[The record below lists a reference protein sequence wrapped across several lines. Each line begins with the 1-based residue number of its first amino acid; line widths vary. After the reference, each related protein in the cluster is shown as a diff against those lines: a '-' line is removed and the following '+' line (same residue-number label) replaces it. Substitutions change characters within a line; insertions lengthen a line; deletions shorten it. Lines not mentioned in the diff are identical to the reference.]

1 MRKLGERILVST
13 AGACVRRPWL
23 ILAISAVMTLIA
35 GWYSTTLGIN
45 TSTDDILSHS
55 LPFKKIESAYR
66 KDFPKKELALI
77 IVDAATGADADSAAD
92 NLAVRLRDKPD
103 LFEEVEVPGQSEFF
117 TNNGLLFLDQDKLN
131 SFLTQLEGD
140 KPLLTQFARDP
151 SLRGVASL
159 ASSRASAPGNE
170 AQTVRLFNELG
181 ETAAAQAAGEE
192 DRVDWVSVLDFQR
205 PGARPGT
212 RRFVLAKPI
221 LDNAS
226 LDRAGPALDALTEEI
241 KGVQGEEAE
250 GVKIAVTGDPT
261 LRQQE
266 LNDAFSGAVAA
277 SGLSFILVALSLIL
291 GIRSGRLILTL
302 LIVLI
307 IGGVWTTGLATLFVG
322 RLNLISVAFMVLFV
336 GLGVDFG
343 THLGLR
349 FLEERKKGLVFDKAL
364 TAAMLEEA
372 PSIGLSTL
380 CAIVAFLS
388 FVPTAYT
395 GLAEFGII
403 SALGMVVAFLV
414 TFTVQPALMAVM
426 PPKVPS
432 WGHFDIG
439 IGSFIKRH
447 HMSILVVSGLVTLGA
462 LYYAANARIDVN
474 PLNLQNPK
482 AAPVVAYRDLA
493 KDPQTSP
500 YSINVIAANLDD
512 ARTRAARLSAIPGV
526 EQVVTAEQFL
536 PKDQA
541 PKLERLAQTRAV
553 LGPAFMDPAGQE
565 PAPDDAQLRQ
575 AFTSLTN
582 AADTAVA
589 RAPAGSELKTA
600 AETFR
605 DGLNAFADKRGVNTA
620 ELRTL
625 EEALVGSMP
634 DIVDGLRS
642 RLDVKEL
649 TLADLPPEISKDWV
663 TPDGRLRLQVQ
674 PADDISSPEGL
685 EGFAAKI
692 QAVEPMAS
700 GVPISVTEAGNAIL
714 WSFAEAI
721 LYTALAIALIV
732 LVLRRRLTDMLL
744 ILAPLAV
751 AAVWTVAGSSI
762 LNLPFNFANVIV
774 IPLLIGLGVA
784 GSVHI
789 VVRARELTHEN
800 KGKKLADRV
809 DVLDTSTSLAVLV
822 AQLNTVAAFAT
833 LAISNHR
840 GLYSMGLLLGL
851 SILLVVIVCLVVLP
865 AAMIALHRPR
875 GAVAAGA
882 VPLAVVPRNTT
893 RAPMKRRKK
902 T

>member
-1 MRKLGERILVST
+1 M
-13 AGACVRRPWL
+13 
-23 ILAISAVMTLIA
+23 
-35 GWYSTTLGIN
+35 
-45 TSTDDILSHS
+45 
-55 LPFKKIESAYR
+55 LP
-66 KDFPKKELALI
+66 
-77 IVDAATGADADSAAD
+77 AA
-92 NLAVRLRDKPD
+92 
-103 LFEEVEVPGQSEFF
+103 
-117 TNNGLLFLDQDKLN
+117 
-131 SFLTQLEGD
+131 
-140 KPLLTQFARDP
+140 
-151 SLRGVASL
+151 ASN
-159 ASSRASAPGNE
+159 PGNE
-170 AQTVRLFNELG
+170 AQTIRLFNEIG
-181 ETAAAQAAGEE
+181 ETAAAQAG
-192 DRVDWVSVLDFQR
+192 DDDRRVDWVSVLDFQR
-205 PGARPGT
+205 PGSRPGT
-212 RRFVLAKPI
+212 RRFVLARPV

-226 LDRAGPALDALTEEI
+226 LDRAGPALKALDEEI
-241 KGVQGEEAE
+241 KGVEGEEAE
-250 GVKIAVTGDPT
+250 GLKIQVTGDPT

-277 SGLSFILVALSLIL
+277 SGLSFVLVALSLIL

-302 LIVLI
+302 LIVLVV
-307 IGGVWTTGLATLFVG
+307 GGVWTTGLATLFVG

-349 FLEERKKGLVFDKAL
+349 FLEERKKGNPFEKAL
-364 TAAMLEEA
+364 AAAMIEEA

-439 IGSFIKRH
+439 IGKFIKRH
-447 HMSILVVSGLVTLGA
+447 HVAILVVSGLVTIGA
-462 LYYAANARIDVN
+462 LYTAASARIDVN
-474 PLNLQNPK
+474 PLNLQNPN
-482 AAPVVAYRDLA
+482 AAPVIAYRDLA
-493 KDPQTSP
+493 KDPQTTP
-500 YSINVIAANLDD
+500 YSINVVAANLED
-512 ARTRAARLSAIPGV
+512 ARARAEKLAALPGV
-526 EQVVTAEQFL
+526 EKVVTAEQFL
-536 PKDQA
+536 PKDQG
-541 PKLERLAQTRAV
+541 PKLERLAQARAT
-553 LGPAFMDPAGQE
+553 LGPAFMEATAE
-565 PAPDDAQLRQ
+565 TAPNDAQLRQ
-575 AFTSLTN
+575 AFTSLTR

-589 RAPAGSELKTA
+589 GAPEGSDLKVA

-605 DGLNAFADKRGVNTA
+605 DGLKAFADKRGVNPP

-642 RLDVKEL
+642 RLDVHEL
-649 TLADLPPEISKDWV
+649 TLADLPREISKDWV

-700 GVPISVTEAGNAIL
+700 GVPISVTEAGTAIL

-732 LVLRRRLTDMLL
+732 LILRRRLTDMLL
-744 ILAPLAV
+744 ILAPLVV
-751 AAVWTVAGSSI
+751 AAVWTVAGSAL

-789 VVRARELTHEN
+789 VVRARELTQEN
-800 KGKKLADRV
+800 KGRRLEDRV

-833 LAISNHR
+833 LAISDHR

-875 GAVAAGA
+875 GTMAAGA
-882 VPLAVVPRNTT
+882 APLVVVPRNTT

-902 T
+902 S